1 MQMSSRPGGHT
12 PTAVGIALVALT
24 LSLAGATT
32 GEFHAGPRIGSA
44 NSVEDRVDAEI
55 ARYFLEEYQSG
66 QRSNPRWDRP
76 LARWTSLSPAELLEP
91 GVLKSIADESGS
103 VDLAASIFATTMA
116 ENPLQS
122 RLDDRVLGDRAA
134 EATHGSR
141 YTFVLVPGWLYQ
153 SHGEA
158 TGADFAAPRALLSRL
173 RIDHVLVATLENGSV
188 EENSRIVSKKL
199 SDLAGRGRELV
210 VVSTSKGG
218 PEVALALAS
227 MGETASGVAAW
238 LNIGGLL
245 RGTALADE
253 ALEPPRKWFVNTALW
268 WKGRKKSGLVSL
280 TTRAASSRRPED
292 LVLPSHLLVVNLI
305 AAPLSG
311 DVSKRARDGYR
322 KLRTA
327 GPNDGLTLLTDAIW
341 PGGETLVI
349 PGTDHFF
356 SGIEVDQMTVSVL
369 RTIEQ
374 AIDARAASA
383 REGYPPA
390 WSSR

>member
-1 MQMSSRPGGHT
+1 MRLSLQTGAHT
-12 PTAVGIALVALT
+12 STARGIALVALT
-24 LSLAGATT
+24 VSLAGATA
-32 GEFHAGPRIGSA
+32 GEFHPGPRTRSA
-44 NSVEDRVDAEI
+44 DSVEDRVDAEI
-55 ARYFLEEYQSG
+55 ARYFLEEYRSG
-66 QRSNPRWDRP
+66 QRSNPLWDGP

-91 GVLKSIADESGS
+91 GLLKSIAEESGS
-103 VDLAASIFATTMA
+103 VDLAASVFATTMA
-116 ENPLQS
+116 DSPLQS
-122 RLDDRVLGDRAA
+122 RLDDRILGDRAEQTA
-134 EATHGSR
+134 VGSR
-141 YTFVLVPGWLYQ
+141 YTVVLVPGWLYE

-158 TGADFAAPRALLSRL
+158 TGADFAAPRALFSRL
-173 RIDHVLVATLENGSV
+173 RIDHLLVATLENGSI
-188 EENSRIVSKKL
+188 EENARIVSKNL
-199 SDLAGRGRELV
+199 SDSAGRSRELI

-227 MGETASGVAAW
+227 MGERASGVAAW

-253 ALEPPRKWFVNTALW
+253 ALESPKKWFVDTLLW
-268 WKGRKKSGLVSL
+268 WRGWKRSGLLSL
-280 TTRAASSRRPED
+280 TTCAASSRRPED

-305 AAPLSG
+305 AVPLSG

-322 KLRTA
+322 RLRAA

-356 SGIEVDQMTVSVL
+356 SGIDVDHLTVSVL

-374 AIDARAASA
+374 AIDDRAT
-383 REGYPPA
+383 PP
-390 WSSR
+390 S